1 MVIIIGRILG
11 QQPNLIYGNEFQ
23 NSLKNLNRFVC
34 FRSGGASVNDESM
47 EIKLPPGNV
56 NEENLS
62 QPIAHKQARP
72 WLMPLCV
79 GTGLGIAIALGGI
92 GIITQLPAQQ
102 QKAIAKKATA
112 KANPVMTVTV
122 AKVEATRVSRTLN
135 TTGTIAARDLIPVL
149 PQLNGLQIKI
159 IPEDIKEGAYVKKG
173 QVLAI
178 LDDSM
183 MQAQISE
190 VRAEVESK
198 QADVGSREAN
208 KRSQQ
213 ANVTSNQAIVKQ
225 RKADLAQAQARLEEA
240 TKNFQRYQKLAAA
253 GAISQQE
260 LDTRAYTLK
269 TATEAVQVAQE
280 NIQSA
285 KANVVSAEANTGSA
299 TANIDKAKADV
310 RISAAKLTQ
319 LQTQLRQ
326 TVIRA
331 PISGIIAEKLARVG
345 DVTGVPPQTQIGTVV
360 GGTQKL
366 FSIIR
371 DGRLELQAQ
380 VPEIQLPQVEIGAAV
395 EIASDID
402 KRVRLQ
408 GKVREIQPIVNDKR
422 REATVKI
429 DLPLTDLL
437 RPGMFARAAITTD
450 TALAMA
456 LPQKAV
462 QSQPDGHVIVFTLS
476 PDDTVRSQKVELGE
490 SINTNLVEI
499 KNGLQLGDRIVVE
512 GAAYL
517 KEGDQVRVKS
527 Q

>member
-1 MVIIIGRILG
+1 
-11 QQPNLIYGNEFQ
+11 
-23 NSLKNLNRFVC
+23 
-34 FRSGGASVNDESM
+34 VNDESI
-47 EIKLPPGNV
+47 EVELPSEKAS
-56 NEENLS
+56 EENLS
-62 QPIAHKQARP
+62 QLTNRQQTRT
-72 WLMPLCV
+72 WLMPLGV

-92 GIITQLPAQQ
+92 GIVSQLPAQQ
-102 QKAIAKKATA
+102 QKAIANKATT
-112 KANPVMTVTV
+112 KANSVMTVTV
-122 AKVEATRVSRTLN
+122 ATVEATRVSRSLN

-159 IPEDIKEGAYVKKG
+159 IPEDIKEGAYIKQG

-183 MQAQISE
+183 LQAQISE
-190 VRAEVESK
+190 ARAEIESK

-213 ANVTSNQAIVKQ
+213 ASVASSEAIVKQ

-240 TKNFQRYQKLAAA
+240 TKNFQRYEKLAAA

-260 LDTRAYTLK
+260 LDTRSYTLK

-285 KANVVSAEANTGSA
+285 KANVISAEANTGSA

-310 RISAAKLTQ
+310 RSSAARLRQ

-331 PISGIIAEKLARVG
+331 PIPGIIAEKLARVG

-371 DGRLELQAQ
+371 GGRLELQAQ

-395 EIASDID
+395 QITSDID
-402 KRVRLQ
+402 QRVRLQ
-408 GKVREIQPIVNDKR
+408 GRVREIQPIVNDKR

-429 DLPLTDLL
+429 DIPLTDLL
-437 RPGMFARAAITTD
+437 KPGMFARAAITTN
-450 TALAMA
+450 TALAIA
-456 LPQKAV
+456 VPQKAV
-462 QSQPDGHVIVFTLS
+462 QSQPDGNVILFTLS
-476 PDDTVRSQKVELGE
+476 QNDIVRSQKVEVGE
-490 SINTNLVEI
+490 PVNTDLLEI
-499 KNGLQLGDRIVVE
+499 KNGLQLGDRIVVD

-517 KEGDQVRVKS
+517 KDGDRVRVKS